1 MGYAQ
6 RFEELCMEEG
16 LTHSV
21 WTEDIKIKN
30 MTCSAYFV
38 TTVGGPQR
46 RNGLPQRVPSS
57 PPLEAK
63 CTEG

>member
-30 MTCSAYFV
+30 MTLFSLLCNNSLRSPKKEQASSEGAEFS
-38 TTVGGPQR
+38 TTRG
-46 RNGLPQRVPSS
+46 
-57 PPLEAK
+57 
-63 CTEG
+63 

>member
-30 MTCSAYFV
+30 MTLFSLLCNNSRRSPKKERASSEGAAFS
-38 TTVGGPQR
+38 TTRG
-46 RNGLPQRVPSS
+46 
-57 PPLEAK
+57 
-63 CTEG
+63 